1 MSSLLLGSRFEVVI
15 PEVRG
20 KSKTTEHNLI
30 FGNKIAG
37 RGSLKQR
44 SGLPISD
51 FPALPDLAQA
61 RLVCLSFGAD
71 ESCLDPD
78 ICI

>member
-1 MSSLLLGSRFEVVI
+1 MSSLLLGSRFEAVI

-51 FPALPDLAQA
+51 FPRTVSVGL
-61 RLVCLSFGAD
+61 F
-71 ESCLDPD
+71 
-78 ICI
+78 

>member
-1 MSSLLLGSRFEVVI
+1 MLSRMSSLLLGSRFEVVI

-51 FPALPDLAQA
+51 FPRTSGFSTSSTGLFI
-61 RLVCLSFGAD
+61 VWC
-71 ESCLDPD
+71 
-78 ICI
+78 